1 MDTTKDF
8 IRIRNFIDGQWTDD
22 IAAERIPLVNP
33 SNGQPIGEVPLSTAG
48 ASQAAIDSCHA
59 AYDSWRHLPIGRRVK
74 YLFDIRRV
82 MEERREELAFSIAI
96 DQAKHISEARG
107 EVQRVIEIIETA
119 CSIPTLIQ
127 GETLEHIGTH
137 ITGRVVRQPL
147 GVFCGVAPFNFPAL
161 VFGWFIPFA
170 IGVGNTFVFKPSP
183 QSPYFMQKICEIFS
197 QVGLPPGVVNVIN
210 GDHVPTGPWYDD
222 PRVRGICMVGSTP
235 TARKIAEAA
244 GRAGKRTMLLG
255 GAKNYLVAMEDLQWD
270 LFVENYLNS
279 CYGSAG
285 QRCLAG
291 SIVAA
296 VPEIY
301 DELVERIVAASKKM
315 KVGSALDPDVH
326 IGPVISAAAKAR
338 IERFIDIG
346 VNEDKAS
353 LVLDGRSPK
362 VSDEI
367 KNGYYVGPTI
377 FTDTLPEMTI
387 TKTEI
392 FGPVVAVMRVE
403 NLDHAL
409 RLIRAQD
416 VGNGACIFTQNLYY
430 TEKFIAEADVG
441 MVGVNVGV
449 PAPHPYLPFGG
460 IKQSLVG
467 TDKAQGKDGIGF
479 FTQNKV
485 ATVRFAP
492 PAAGRHMAGG
502 TGEAAAP
509 KTIAVKSCTAG

>member
-1 MDTTKDF
+1 MTAMPES
-8 IRIRNFIDGQWTDD
+8 IRIRNYIDGQWIDEPGIKT
-22 IAAERIPLVNP
+22 IPLFNP
-33 SNGQPIGEVPLSTAG
+33 SDGKQIGEVPLSTEA
-48 ASQAAIDSCHA
+48 ASRKAIESCHT
-59 AYDSWRHLPIGRRVK
+59 AYEEWRRQPIARRVK
-74 YLFDIRRV
+74 FLFDIRRA
-82 MEERREELAFSIAI
+82 MEKRREDLAFSIAV

-119 CSIPTLIQ
+119 CGLPTLIQ
-127 GETLEHIGTH
+127 GETLENIGAN
-137 ITGRVVRQPL
+137 IVGRVVRQPL

-170 IGVGNTFVFKPSP
+170 IGAGNTFVFKPSP
-183 QSPYFMQKICEIFS
+183 QSPYFMQKMCEIFTE
-197 QVGLPPGVVNVIN
+197 VGLPPGVINVVN
-210 GDHVPTGPWYDD
+210 GDHVPTAAWYDD
-222 PRVRGICMVGSTP
+222 PRVRGICMVGSSP

-270 LFVENYLNS
+270 VFIENFLNS

-296 VPEIY
+296 VAEIH
-301 DELVERIVAASKKM
+301 DELIERIVAASRKI
-315 KVGSALDPDVH
+315 KVGSALDPTVH
-326 IGPVISAAAKAR
+326 VGPVISAEAKAR

-346 VNEDKAS
+346 VREDKAR
-353 LVLDGRSPK
+353 LVLDGRNPE
-362 VSDEI
+362 VPAEI
-367 KNGYYVGPTI
+367 QGGYYVGPTI
-377 FTDTLPEMTI
+377 FTETTPEMTI
-387 TKTEI
+387 VQTEI
-392 FGPVVAVMRVE
+392 FGPVVAVMKVE

-409 RLIRAQD
+409 KLIRAQE

-467 TDKAQGKDGIGF
+467 TDKAQGKDGIDF
-479 FTQNKV
+479 FTQNKIV
-485 ATVRFAP
+485 TVRFAP
-492 PAAGRHMAGG
+492 PAAGRHTAEG
-502 TGEAAAP
+502 AKDAVAP
-509 KTIAVKSCTAG
+509 KTSAVKSCTAG

>member
-1 MDTTKDF
+1 MTATPEL
-8 IRIRNFIDGQWTDD
+8 IRIRNYIDGKWTDE
-22 IAAERIPLVNP
+22 AGAKTIPLFNP
-33 SNGQPIGEVPLSTAG
+33 SDGKQIGEVPLSTAE
-48 ASQAAIDSCHA
+48 ASTTAIASCHR
-59 AYDSWRHLPIGRRVK
+59 AYDEWRRQPIGRRVK
-74 YLFDIRRV
+74 YLFDMRRA
-82 MEERREELAFSIAI
+82 MEDRREELAHSIAI

-127 GETLEHIGTH
+127 GETLENIGAN
-137 ITGRVVRQPL
+137 IVGRVVRQPL

-183 QSPYFMQKICEIFS
+183 QSPYFMQKMCDIFS
-197 QVGLPPGVVNVIN
+197 QIGLPPGVINVVN
-210 GDHVPTGPWYDD
+210 GDHVPTAAWYDD
-222 PRVRGICMVGSTP
+222 PRVRGICMVGSSP

-255 GAKNYLVAMEDLQWD
+255 GAKNYLVAMEDLPWD
-270 LFVENYLNS
+270 LFIENYLNS

-296 VPEIY
+296 VPEIH
-301 DELVERIVAASKKM
+301 DELVERIVAASRKM
-315 KVGSALDPDVH
+315 KVGSALDPNIH
-326 IGPVISAAAKAR
+326 IGPVISADARAR
-338 IERFIDIG
+338 IERCIDVG
-346 VNEDKAS
+346 VRQDKAK
-353 LVLDGRSPK
+353 LVLDGRNPE
-362 VSDEI
+362 VPPEI
-367 KNGYYVGPTI
+367 KGGYYVGPTI
-377 FTDTLPEMTI
+377 FTEATPEMSI
-387 TKTEI
+387 VQTEI
-392 FGPVVAVMRVE
+392 FGPVAAVIKVE

-409 RLIRAQD
+409 RLIRAQE

-467 TDKAQGKDGIGF
+467 TDKAQGRDGIDF

-485 ATVRFAP
+485 ATVRFAQ
-492 PAAGRHMAGG
+492 PAAGRLTADASK
-502 TGEAAAP
+502 EASGP
-509 KTIAVKSCTAG
+509 KTSAVKSCTAS

>member
-1 MDTTKDF
+1 MTTRQDL
-8 IRIRNFIDGQWTDD
+8 IRIRNYIDGKWVDEPGVTTV
-22 IAAERIPLVNP
+22 PLFNP
-33 SNGQPIGEVPLSTAG
+33 SNGRVIGEVPLSTAE
-48 ASQAAIDSCHA
+48 ASRAAIGSCHR
-59 AYDSWRHLPIGRRVK
+59 AYDDWRRQPIGRRVK
-74 YLFDIRRV
+74 HLFDMRRA
-82 MEERREELAFSIAI
+82 MEEKREELAHAIAI

-119 CSIPTLIQ
+119 CGIPTLIQ
-127 GETLEHIGTH
+127 GETLENIGAN
-137 ITGRVVRQPL
+137 IVGRVVRQPL

-183 QSPYFMQKICEIFS
+183 QSPYFMQKMCEIFS
-197 QVGLPPGVVNVIN
+197 QIGLPPGVVNVVN
-210 GDHVPTGPWYDD
+210 GDHVPTTAWYDD
-222 PRVRGICMVGSTP
+222 PRVRGICMVGSSP

-270 LFVENYLNS
+270 VFIENYLNS

-296 VPEIY
+296 VPDIH
-301 DELVERIVAASKKM
+301 DELIERIVTASRKI
-315 KVGSALDPDVH
+315 KVGSALDPTVH
-326 IGPVISAAAKAR
+326 IGPVISAEARAR
-338 IERFIDIG
+338 IEAAIETG
-346 VNEDKAS
+346 VTRDKAT
-353 LVLDGRSPK
+353 LVLDGRHPA
-362 VSDEI
+362 VPDAI
-367 KNGYYVGPTI
+367 KGGYYVGPTI
-377 FTDTLPEMTI
+377 FTGATPEMTI
-387 TKTEI
+387 VQTEI
-392 FGPVVAVMRVE
+392 FGPVVAVMKVDS
-403 NLDHAL
+403 LDHAL
-409 RLIRAQD
+409 QLIHAQE

-430 TEKFIAEADVG
+430 TEKFVAEADVG

-467 TDKAQGKDGIGF
+467 TDKAQGKDGIDF
-479 FTQNKV
+479 FTQNKI

-492 PAAGRHMAGG
+492 PAAGRHAAAAD
-502 TGEAAAP
+502 GEGAAP
-509 KTIAVKSCTAG
+509 KTSAIKSCTAQ

>member
-1 MDTTKDF
+1 MTAMPEF
-8 IRIRNFIDGQWTDD
+8 IRIRNYIDGQWIDQPGAKT
-22 IAAERIPLVNP
+22 IPLFNP
-33 SNGQPIGEVPLSTAG
+33 SDGKQIGEVPLSTEA
-48 ASQAAIDSCHA
+48 ASRKAIESCHQ
-59 AYDSWRHLPIGRRVK
+59 AYEVWRRLPIGRRVK
-74 YLFDIRRV
+74 YLFDLRRA
-82 MEERREELAFSIAI
+82 MEERREELAYAIAI

-119 CSIPTLIQ
+119 CGIPTLIQ
-127 GETLEHIGTH
+127 GETLENIGTH
-137 ITGRVVRQPL
+137 IVGRVVRQPL

-170 IGVGNTFVFKPSP
+170 IGVGNTFLFKPSP
-183 QSPYFMQKICEIFS
+183 QSPYFMQKMSEIFT
-197 QVGLPPGVVNVIN
+197 QVGLPPGVVNVVN
-210 GDHVPTGPWYDD
+210 GDHVPTAAWYDD
-222 PRVRGICMVGSTP
+222 PRVRGICMVGSSP

-270 LFVENYLNS
+270 VFIENYLNS

-301 DELVERIVAASKKM
+301 DELIERIVAASRKM
-315 KVGSALDPDVH
+315 KVGSALDPSIH
-326 IGPVISAAAKAR
+326 IGPVISAEAKAR
-338 IERFIDIG
+338 IERCIDIG
-346 VNEDKAS
+346 VHTDKAK
-353 LVLDGRSPK
+353 LVLDGRNPA
-362 VSDEI
+362 VPDEI
-367 KNGYYVGPTI
+367 KGGYYVGPTI
-377 FTDTLPEMTI
+377 FTEAAPEMSI
-387 TKTEI
+387 VQTEI
-392 FGPVVAVMRVE
+392 FGPVVAVMKVE

-409 RLIRAQD
+409 RLIHAQD
-416 VGNGACIFTQNLYY
+416 VGNGACIFTQSLYY

-467 TDKAQGKDGIGF
+467 TDKAQGKDGIDF
-479 FTQNKV
+479 FTQNKI

-492 PAAGRHMAGG
+492 PPAGRH
-502 TGEAAAP
+502 TAADSKNAVEP
-509 KTIAVKSCTAG
+509 KTSAVKSCTAS

>member
-1 MDTTKDF
+1 MTPHPES
-8 IRIRNFIDGQWTDD
+8 IRIRNYIDGKWRDEAGVKTL
-22 IAAERIPLVNP
+22 PLFNP
-33 SNGQPIGEVPLSTAG
+33 SDGKQIGQVPLSTAE
-48 ASQAAIDSCHA
+48 ASTAAIASCHR
-59 AYDSWRHLPIGRRVK
+59 AYDEWRRLPIGRRVK
-74 YLFDIRRV
+74 FLFDMRRA
-82 MEERREELAFSIAI
+82 MEEKREDLAYAIAI

-127 GETLEHIGTH
+127 GETLENIGAN
-137 ITGRVVRQPL
+137 IVGRVVRQPL

-183 QSPYFMQKICEIFS
+183 QSPYFMQKMCEIFS
-197 QVGLPPGVVNVIN
+197 QIGLPPGVVNVVN
-210 GDHVPTGPWYDD
+210 GDHVPTTAWYGD
-222 PRVRGICMVGSTP
+222 PRVRGICMVGSSP
-235 TARKIAEAA
+235 TALKIAEAA

-255 GAKNYLVAMEDLQWD
+255 GAKNYLVAMEDLSWD
-270 LFVENYLNS
+270 VFVENYLNS

-296 VPEIY
+296 VPAIH
-301 DELVERIVAASKKM
+301 DEMIERIVAASKKM
-315 KVGSALDPDVH
+315 KVGSALDPDIH
-326 IGPVISAAAKAR
+326 IGPVISTDAKAR
-338 IERFIDIG
+338 IERCIDIG
-346 VNEDKAS
+346 VQQDKAR
-353 LVLDGRSPK
+353 LVLDGRNPR
-362 VSDEI
+362 VPDEI
-367 KNGYYVGPTI
+367 KGGYYVGPTI
-377 FTDTLPEMTI
+377 FTETTPEMSI
-387 TKTEI
+387 VQKEI
-392 FGPVVAVMRVE
+392 FGPVVAVMKVE

-409 RLIRAQD
+409 KLIRAQE

-430 TEKFIAEADVG
+430 AEKFIAEADVG

-467 TDKAQGKDGIGF
+467 TDKAQGKGGIDF
-479 FTQNKV
+479 FTQSKV

-502 TGEAAAP
+502 TGEAAEP
-509 KTIAVKSCTAG
+509 KTSAVKSCTAG

>member
-1 MDTTKDF
+1 MKTFEF
-8 IRIRNFIDGQWTDD
+8 IRIRNYIDGRSIDETDVKT
-22 IAAERIPLVNP
+22 IPLFNP
-33 SNGQPIGEVPLSTAG
+33 SDGKQIGEVPLSTET
-48 ASQAAIDSCHA
+48 ASWKAIDSCHR
-59 AYDSWRHLPIGRRVK
+59 AYAEWRRLPIARRVK
-74 YLFDIRRV
+74 YLFDMRRA
-82 MEERREELAFSIAI
+82 MEEKREELAHSIAI

-119 CSIPTLIQ
+119 CGIPTLIQ
-127 GETLEHIGTH
+127 GETIENIAAN
-137 ITGRVVRQPL
+137 IVGRVVRQPL

-183 QSPYFMQKICEIFS
+183 QSPYFMQKMCEIFS
-197 QVGLPPGVVNVIN
+197 EIGLPPGVINVIN
-210 GDHVPTGPWYDD
+210 GDHVPTAAWYDD
-222 PRVRGICMVGSTP
+222 PRVRGICMVGSSP

-270 LFVENYLNS
+270 VFIENYLNS

-301 DELVERIVAASKKM
+301 DELVERIVAASRKM
-315 KVGSALDPDVH
+315 RVGSALDPNIH
-326 IGPVISAAAKAR
+326 IGPVISAEAKTR
-338 IERFIDIG
+338 IERCIDIG
-346 VNEDKAS
+346 VRQDKAK
-353 LVLDGRSPK
+353 LVLDGRNPM
-362 VSDEI
+362 VPDEI
-367 KNGYYVGPTI
+367 KGGYYVGPTI
-377 FTDTLPEMTI
+377 FVEADPEMSI
-387 TKTEI
+387 VQTEI
-392 FGPVVAVMRVE
+392 FGPVVAVMKVK

-409 RLIRAQD
+409 DLIRGQE
-416 VGNGACIFTQNLYY
+416 VGNGACIFTQSLYY

-467 TDKAQGKDGIGF
+467 TDKAQGKDGIDF
-479 FTQNKV
+479 FTQNKI
-485 ATVRFAP
+485 ATVRFGP
-492 PAAGRHMAGG
+492 PAAGRHSAEGSKE
-502 TGEAAAP
+502 TVEP
-509 KTIAVKSCTAG
+509 KTSAVKSCTAS

>member
-1 MDTTKDF
+1 MTATPAF
-8 IRIRNFIDGQWTDD
+8 IRIRNYIDGQWVDEPGAKTL
-22 IAAERIPLVNP
+22 PLFNP
-33 SNGQPIGEVPLSTAG
+33 SDGNPIGQVPLSTAE
-48 ASQAAIDSCHA
+48 ASTAAIASCHR
-59 AYDSWRHLPIGRRVK
+59 AYDEWRRTPIGRRVK
-74 YLFDIRRV
+74 FLFDMRRA
-82 MEERREELAFSIAI
+82 MEDRREELAHSIAI

-119 CSIPTLIQ
+119 CGIPTLIQ
-127 GETLEHIGTH
+127 GETLENIGAN
-137 ITGRVVRQPL
+137 IVGRVVRQPL

-183 QSPYFMQKICEIFS
+183 QSPYFMQKMCEIFS
-197 QVGLPPGVVNVIN
+197 QIGLPPGVINVVN
-210 GDHVPTGPWYDD
+210 GDHVPTAAWYDD
-222 PRVRGICMVGSTP
+222 PRVRGVCMVGSSP

-270 LFVENYLNS
+270 VFIENFLNS

-296 VPEIY
+296 VPEIH

-315 KVGSALDPDVH
+315 KVGSALDPNVH
-326 IGPVISAAAKAR
+326 IGPVISAEAKAR
-338 IERFIDIG
+338 IEHCIDLG
-346 VNEDKAS
+346 VRVDRAS
-353 LVLDGRSPK
+353 LVLDGRNPM
-362 VSDEI
+362 VPDEI
-367 KNGYYVGPTI
+367 KGGYYVGPTI
-377 FTDTLPEMTI
+377 FTETAPEMSI
-387 TKTEI
+387 VQTEI
-392 FGPVVAVMRVE
+392 FGPVVAVMKVE

-416 VGNGACIFTQNLYY
+416 VGNGACIFTQSLYY

-467 TDKAQGKDGIGF
+467 TDKAQGKGGIDF
-479 FTQNKV
+479 FTQNKI

-492 PAAGRHMAGG
+492 PAAGRHTAEGSK
-502 TGEAAAP
+502 EAVEP
-509 KTIAVKSCTAG
+509 KTSAVKSCTAS